1 MITVVL
7 TVSKDT
13 VYQEVAKTTAYTGA
27 KMKDEPQA
35 YDRIPVIE
43 ADKVQLDRFW
53 EEACHTATQ
62 LFMPFLVTT
71 DQEVDYVATLQ
82 MSGSYDANLNDS
94 VQGALGSMF
103 INHLI
108 RKWFEVTNRGDLE
121 LYQQLELDAL
131 RKLRSMIYY
140 RKKPKYTIPQQ

>member
-35 YDRIPVIE
+35 YDRIPVID

-53 EEACHTATQ
+53 REACHTATQ

-71 DQEVDYVATLQ
+71 DQNVDYVATLQ
-82 MSGSYDANLNDS
+82 MSSSYDVNLNDS

-103 INHLI
+103 VNHLI

-121 LYQQLELDAL
+121 LYQQLEIDAL

>member
-7 TVSKDT
+7 TVNKDT

-35 YDRIPVIE
+35 YDRIPVID

-53 EEACHTATQ
+53 REACHTATQ

-71 DQEVDYVATLQ
+71 EQNVDYVATLQ
-82 MSGSYDANLNDS
+82 MSSSYDVNLNDS

-103 INHLI
+103 VNHLI

-121 LYQQLELDAL
+121 LYQQLEIDAL
-131 RKLRSMIYY
+131 RKLRSMIYF

>member
-7 TVSKDT
+7 TVNKDA

-35 YDRIPVIE
+35 YDRIPVID

-53 EEACHTATQ
+53 REACHTATQ

-71 DQEVDYVATLQ
+71 EQNVDYVATLQ
-82 MSGSYDANLNDS
+82 MSSSYDVNLNDS

-103 INHLI
+103 VNHLI

-121 LYQQLELDAL
+121 LYQQLEIDAL
-131 RKLRSMIYY
+131 RKLRSMIYF

>member
-1 MITVVL
+1 MNTVVL

-35 YDRIPVIE
+35 YDRIPVID

-53 EEACHTATQ
+53 REACHTATQ

-82 MSGSYDANLNDS
+82 MSSSYDANLNDS

-108 RKWFEVTNRGDLE
+108 RKWFEFTNRGDLE
-121 LYQQLELDAL
+121 LYQQLEIDAL

>member
-35 YDRIPVIE
+35 YDRIPVID

-53 EEACHTATQ
+53 REACHMATQ

-71 DQEVDYVATLQ
+71 EQNADYVAELQ
-82 MSGSYDANLNDS
+82 MSSSYDVSLNDS

-103 INHLI
+103 VNHLI

-121 LYQQLELDAL
+121 LYQQLEIDAL
-131 RKLRSMIYY
+131 RKLRSMIYF

>member
-35 YDRIPVIE
+35 YDRIPVID

-53 EEACHTATQ
+53 REACHTATQ

-71 DQEVDYVATLQ
+71 EQNVDYVATLQ
-82 MSGSYDANLNDS
+82 MSSSYDVNLNDS

-103 INHLI
+103 VNHLI

-121 LYQQLELDAL
+121 LYQQLEIDAL
-131 RKLRSMIYY
+131 RKLRSMIYF

>member
-1 MITVVL
+1 MIKVVL

-35 YDRIPVIE
+35 YDRIPVID

-53 EEACHTATQ
+53 REACHTATQ

-71 DQEVDYVATLQ
+71 EQNADYVAELQ
-82 MSGSYDANLNDS
+82 MSSSYDVSLNDS

-103 INHLI
+103 VNHLI

-121 LYQQLELDAL
+121 LYQQLEIDAL
-131 RKLRSMIYY
+131 RKLRSMIYF

>member
-1 MITVVL
+1 MNTVVL
-7 TVSKDT
+7 TVIKDT
-13 VYQEVAKTTAYTGA
+13 VYQEVSKTTAYTGA

-35 YDRIPVIE
+35 CDRIPVID

-71 DQEVDYVATLQ
+71 EQNGDYVATLQ
-82 MSGSYDANLNDS
+82 MSGSYDVNLNDS

-103 INHLI
+103 VNHLI

-121 LYQQLELDAL
+121 LYQQLEIDAL
-131 RKLRSMIYY
+131 RKLRSMIYF

>member
-35 YDRIPVIE
+35 YDRIPVID

-53 EEACHTATQ
+53 REACQTATQ
-62 LFMPFLVTT
+62 LFMPFLDTT
-71 DQEVDYVATLQ
+71 NQEVDYVATLQ
-82 MSGSYDANLNDS
+82 MSSSYDVNLNDS

-103 INHLI
+103 VNHLI

-121 LYQQLELDAL
+121 LYQQLEIDAL
-131 RKLRSMIYY
+131 HKLRSMIYF

>member
-121 LYQQLELDAL
+121 LYQQLEIDAL

>member
-1 MITVVL
+1 MNTVVL

-53 EEACHTATQ
+53 REACHTATQ

-71 DQEVDYVATLQ
+71 DQEVDYVAILQ
-82 MSGSYDANLNDS
+82 MSGSYDVNLNDS

-103 INHLI
+103 VNHLI

>member
-7 TVSKDT
+7 TVNKDT

-35 YDRIPVIE
+35 YDRIPVID

-53 EEACHTATQ
+53 REACHTATQ

-71 DQEVDYVATLQ
+71 EQNVDYVATLQ
-82 MSGSYDANLNDS
+82 MSSSYDVNLNDS

-103 INHLI
+103 VNHLI

-121 LYQQLELDAL
+121 LYQQLEIDAL
-131 RKLRSMIYY
+131 RKLKSMIYF

>member
-1 MITVVL
+1 MNTVVL
-7 TVSKDT
+7 TVIKDT

-35 YDRIPVIE
+35 YDRIPVID

-62 LFMPFLVTT
+62 LFMPFLITT
-71 DQEVDYVATLQ
+71 EQNGNYVATLQ
-82 MSGSYDANLNDS
+82 MSGSYDVNLNDS

-103 INHLI
+103 VNHLI

-121 LYQQLELDAL
+121 LYQQLEIDAL
-131 RKLRSMIYY
+131 RKLRSMIYF

>member
-7 TVSKDT
+7 TVNKDT

-35 YDRIPVIE
+35 YDRIPVID

-53 EEACHTATQ
+53 REACHTATQ

-71 DQEVDYVATLQ
+71 EQNADYVATLQ
-82 MSGSYDANLNDS
+82 MSSSYDVNLNDS

-103 INHLI
+103 VNHLI

-121 LYQQLELDAL
+121 LYQQLEIDAL
-131 RKLRSMIYY
+131 RKLRSMIYF

>member
-1 MITVVL
+1 MNTVVL
-7 TVSKDT
+7 TVIKDT
-13 VYQEVAKTTAYTGA
+13 VYQEVSKTTAYTGA

-35 YDRIPVIE
+35 CDRIPVID

-71 DQEVDYVATLQ
+71 EQNGNYVATLQ
-82 MSGSYDANLNDS
+82 MSGSYDVNLNDS

-103 INHLI
+103 VNHLI

-121 LYQQLELDAL
+121 LYQQLEIDAL
-131 RKLRSMIYY
+131 RKLRSMIYF

>member
-7 TVSKDT
+7 TVNKDA

-35 YDRIPVIE
+35 YDRIPVID

-53 EEACHTATQ
+53 REACHTATQ

-71 DQEVDYVATLQ
+71 EQNADYVATLQ
-82 MSGSYDANLNDS
+82 MSSSYDVNLNDS

-103 INHLI
+103 VNHLI

-121 LYQQLELDAL
+121 LYQQLEIDAL
-131 RKLRSMIYY
+131 RKLRSMIYF